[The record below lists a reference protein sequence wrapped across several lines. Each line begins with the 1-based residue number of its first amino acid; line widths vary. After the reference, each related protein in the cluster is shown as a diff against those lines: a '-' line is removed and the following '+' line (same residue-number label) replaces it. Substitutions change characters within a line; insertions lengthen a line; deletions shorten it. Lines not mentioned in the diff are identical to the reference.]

1 MQPWRRLT
9 RIAADHGSSVPRGPN
24 LATEVGM
31 TIRDIG
37 RDSWREELDSF
48 SRQHEGWIVSI
59 TTRSPQGDVA
69 VAAHDVPLQGVSS
82 ASPRSD
88 DIAISVGDSRKHL
101 THEVREPAS
110 LQIDLTASRA
120 ERALIIHGNDG
131 TTTTIEFRSPM
142 RPEEVDGFRALD
154 HR

>member
-1 MQPWRRLT
+1 MQPRRRMT
-9 RIAADHGSSVPRGPN
+9 RIAPGRGSSVPHGPN
-24 LATEVGM
+24 LATANNM
-31 TIRDIG
+31 TIRNIV

-59 TTRSPQGDVA
+59 TTRSPRGDVA

-88 DIAISVGDSRKHL
+88 EIAINVGDSRSHL
-101 THEVREPAS
+101 THEVREPVA
-110 LQIDLTASRA
+110 LQIDLTARQA
-120 ERALIIHGNDG
+120 ERALIIQGSDG
-131 TTTTIEFRSPM
+131 TTTTIEFRSPL
-142 RPEEVDGFRALD
+142 RPEEVDGAPSLD